1 MRPAA
6 RHALATLVVLAV
18 SCGDPVGPCGCSPPV
33 PWAVVRGEV
42 RDAAA
47 RPTGS
52 ALVRIES
59 VATPNCRGTTIVG
72 EARSSGDGRFQLL
85 VDRFCESPF
94 NVEYDAWAEPPA
106 GTPWRASERVRI
118 RVNLRTGTTQDTATV
133 ALLLRDP

>member
-18 SCGDPVGPCGCSPPV
+18 SCGDPVGPCGCSPAE

-42 RDAAA
+42 RDAAN

-59 VATPNCRGTTIVG
+59 VATPMCRGTTIVA
-72 EARSSGDGRFQLL
+72 EARTSGDGRFA
-85 VDRFCESPF
+85 VGVSRFCESPL
-94 NVEYDAWAEPPA
+94 NVEYDVWAEPPA
-106 GTPWRASERVRI
+106 GTPWRASERVRFT
-118 RVNLRTGTTQDTATV
+118 VNLRLGPVQDTATV
-133 ALLLRDP
+133 ALVLRDP